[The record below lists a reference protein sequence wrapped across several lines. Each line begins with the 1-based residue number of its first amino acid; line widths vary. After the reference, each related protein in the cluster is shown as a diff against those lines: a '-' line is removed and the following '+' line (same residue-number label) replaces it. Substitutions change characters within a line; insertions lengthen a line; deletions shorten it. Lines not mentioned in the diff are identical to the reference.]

1 MKKIML
7 TTMLLIGFLN
17 PFNAKSQTKEQTV
30 NWLKSKLGALHGQ
43 YANSY
48 KIEAGST
55 DAYLIYSQY
64 AGYRDYRRVEFSK
77 VTGVSYTR
85 VRDEQRGEGF
95 MITLGGSFD
104 KVEKWNAESKEW
116 RESYVEEQY
125 QNHQNLKFTP
135 DMFSKMDIS
144 YFGISEDEIKR
155 VVKAY
160 SHLATL
166 CGGKVVSDDLF
177 KN

>member
-1 MKKIML
+1 MKKLMI
-7 TTMLLIGFLN
+7 TTMLLCGFLYS
-17 PFNAKSQTKEQTV
+17 FNAKSQTKEQTV
-30 NWLKSKLGALHGQ
+30 NWLKSKLGGLHT
-43 YANSY
+43 AFSNSY

-64 AGYRDYRRVEFSK
+64 GGYKDYRRVEFSK
-77 VTGVSYTR
+77 VTGVSYIR
-85 VRDEQRGEGF
+85 VRDEQRGDGF

-104 KVEKWNAESKEW
+104 KVEKWNAVDKIWEEYKI
-116 RESYVEEQY
+116 EEQY
-125 QNHQNLKFTP
+125 QNQQYLKFTP
-135 DMFSKMDIS
+135 NMFSKMDIT
-144 YFGISEDEIKR
+144 YYGISEDEVKR